1 MALEQPV
8 EYDHLFYS
16 LLFVPCALIFVVL
29 VIFVQGVVFFVRLN
43 FKPKKTARKGVVLL
57 HQMPPNGRVLS
68 VSPSCLKLETYLRMC
83 KIPYE
88 SEYGFRMSRKGK
100 VPWIELNEKSVT
112 DSNFIVRFL
121 NDEFHV
127 YPDVH
132 LSAEEKAVAHTMLVT
147 LEENTYWTLIYYSFV
162 TDIADTRIMSPFL
175 TVMPF
180 PLKYVMSWFASR
192 YMQNYLWSHG
202 IGRHSSEDLYKIA
215 EEDLRA
221 VSQLLGNKKFV
232 MGDNPCLLDAALFG
246 LVSVFI
252 WNVPRSPQ
260 AKLIR
265 SQLKN
270 LEQHCYHIKEEY
282 FPDWDQLMLKHKQWF

>member
-1 MALEQPV
+1 M
-8 EYDHLFYS
+8 
-16 LLFVPCALIFVVL
+16 FV
-29 VIFVQGVVFFVRLN
+29 
-43 FKPKKTARKGVVLL
+43 
-57 HQMPPNGRVLS
+57 
-68 VSPSCLKLETYLRMC
+68 
-83 KIPYE
+83 
-88 SEYGFRMSRKGK
+88 
-100 VPWIELNEKSVT
+100 
-112 DSNFIVRFL
+112 FISQR
-121 NDEFHV
+121 
-127 YPDVH
+127 
-132 LSAEEKAVAHTMLVT
+132 
-147 LEENTYWTLIYYSFV
+147 TLIYYSFV
-162 TDIADTRIMSPFL
+162 TDIADTRMTSPFL

>member
-1 MALEQPV
+1 MFPKFPSDKIWRSLRHSLALNLSKYFTFFKFPKIKMALEQPV
-8 EYDHLFYS
+8 EYNHLFYS

-68 VSPSCLKLETYLRMC
+68 VSPPCLKLETYLRMC

-88 SEYGFRMSRKGK
+88 SEYGFRMSSKGK

-127 YPDVH
+127 NPDVH

-147 LEENTYWTLIYYSFV
+147 LEENTYWYTILRFACCTV
-162 TDIADTRIMSPFL
+162 FEGPFFMWMNFTSSKRVWSGVGRKFPSNSILSSGFQL
-175 TVMPF
+175 TVESNN
-180 PLKYVMSWFASR
+180 V
-192 YMQNYLWSHG
+192 
-202 IGRHSSEDLYKIA
+202 IA
-215 EEDLRA
+215 LI
-221 VSQLLGNKKFV
+221 
-232 MGDNPCLLDAALFG
+232 
-246 LVSVFI
+246 LV
-252 WNVPRSPQ
+252 
-260 AKLIR
+260 
-265 SQLKN
+265 
-270 LEQHCYHIKEEY
+270 
-282 FPDWDQLMLKHKQWF
+282 